1 MSSWFSQLS
10 STVSNVTGFGSAV
23 DGLRTVAD
31 TIKDGEA
38 FTPLN
43 EHDLEWTLASG
54 SSTENQV
61 FYITTRQFMESYY
74 FFTCR
79 FYDPP
84 TNTSIFKNINMSS
97 KFELSSN
104 KRSGKTYLGKDAG
117 FVSHKFWPRAH
128 AQGTFIINQ
137 TIYEL
142 EGDGMFVHAI
152 QGMQPQLIA
161 STWNF
166 ANFHSDQ
173 ASLGMMQFQTTKQ
186 YGSVHVNQA
195 RWYWITSSSWSLK
208 NDRKVKKMW
217 SIEMVVEV
225 KNLIDK
231 IDILAEI
238 PYVIRKL
245 VQTFFSAIYLSVA

>member
-54 SSTENQV
+54 SSTENQTGGFAFV
-61 FYITTRQFMESYY
+61 QLIHS
-74 FFTCR
+74 
-79 FYDPP
+79 
-84 TNTSIFKNINMSS
+84 NIGIFKNINMSS

-245 VQTFFSAIYLSVA
+245 WLDKATA